1 MQRNSSNIT
10 TLYPRVLTICT
21 YTEFAPF
28 SYEINGKIVGSDIN
42 YLKSFA
48 NYLNLDVNII
58 TKPFSKL
65 WGAPGNNECDIA
77 ASGIMARKDRYI
89 GYGAQWSNSYMEV
102 IRSLLIR
109 YEDINRFQIPSDF
122 IHKKIVVT
130 PDSTA
135 HIDAIQRYQSIGAII
150 LPFVPSQDEIVNQL
164 MDNKIDAF
172 AEGNISNKFL
182 ENAYRDKNEKKM
194 LSLTDLHV
202 MEPKETLNFIVRTYN
217 NSLLDCLNKF
227 IEINSY

>member
-1 MQRNSSNIT
+1 MSRNSSNIA
-10 TLYPRVLTICT
+10 TLYPGVLTICT

-28 SYEINGKIVGSDIN
+28 SYKTEGKIVGTDIH
-42 YLKSFA
+42 YLKTFA

-58 TKPFSKL
+58 TKSFSKL
-65 WGAPGNNECDIA
+65 WEAPGNNECDIA
-77 ASGIMARKDRYI
+77 ASGIMARNDRHI
-89 GYGAQWSNSYMEV
+89 GAHAQWSNPYMEV

-109 YEDINRFQIPSDF
+109 SEDINRFQTPSDF
-122 IHKKIVVT
+122 IDKRIVVT

-135 HIDAIQRYQSIGAII
+135 HIDAIQRYQPIGAII

-164 MDNKIDAF
+164 IDNKIDAF
-172 AEGNISNKFL
+172 AEGNISNKYL
-182 ENAYRDKNEKKM
+182 ENAYRDKDEKTI

-202 MEPKETLNFIVRTYN
+202 MEPKETLNFIVRTNN